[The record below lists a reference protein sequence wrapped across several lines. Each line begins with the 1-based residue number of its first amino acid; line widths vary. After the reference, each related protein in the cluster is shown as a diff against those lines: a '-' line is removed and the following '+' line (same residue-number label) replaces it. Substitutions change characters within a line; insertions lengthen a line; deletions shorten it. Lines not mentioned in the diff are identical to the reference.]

1 MRHIFWHPVGCYIWF
16 GCMTTE
22 CLVWQFWS
30 GGLQMM
36 EWRKSTNKTCITS
49 NNFLQTQGHKLSSA
63 FFVVLSFEV
72 GVKLLYRD
80 VTKIVLFS
88 FLQIHYTSAFL
99 FLISYYIYICC
110 ENDISLYMPDI
121 FPYPWT
127 VNFVIVIFAHAD
139 WSPRSWKHK
148 LYY

>member
-1 MRHIFWHPVGCYIWF
+1 MVVYIWF
-16 GCMTTE
+16 GCMKKE
-22 CLVWQFWS
+22 CLVWQFWR

-36 EWRKSTNKTCITS
+36 ERRKFTNKTCITS

-121 FPYPWT
+121 CQLCNCDFCSCWLESSLLKTQTLPLKWYR
-127 VNFVIVIFAHAD
+127 FKDMKVI
-139 WSPRSWKHK
+139 
-148 LYY
+148 